1 MASEISNIAGLFCV
15 DSTASVIP
23 ADKNTKVQN
32 DFSTFLNTGSF
43 GQNVA
48 QNYKTDAN
56 AATAGATYD
65 RYQYKRPCI

>member
-32 DFSTFLNTGSF
+32 DFSTF
-43 GQNVA
+43 
-48 QNYKTDAN
+48 
-56 AATAGATYD
+56 
-65 RYQYKRPCI
+65 